1 MMVTSSTVSIPCED
15 CGRKAYTHYLRS
27 DGKWVCHN
35 CIPEAERKAL
45 LGTSNAKPEEPW
57 FRQILETLMYGL
69 ELLHKRLLGGKN
81 AR

>member
-1 MMVTSSTVSIPCED
+1 VAAYATIPIPCEN
-15 CGRKAYTHYLRS
+15 CGEKAYTHYLRN

-45 LGTSNAKPEEPW
+45 LGALNAMPKEPGH
-57 FRQILETLMYGL
+57 RQILEALIYGL
-69 ELLHKRLLGGKN
+69 ELLHKRLLGGGKD